1 MNVALRIPAA
11 VAVAALVGCAAGCSS
26 KAAPT
31 AHYLT
36 PACPSAVAA
45 LPTHPPATAKQAL
58 ADQHAVDSVPTKNAI
73 LRGIMHV
80 VGFGLSNLRL
90 DIARGRNTSRALV
103 AYNADLSQVKIYCR
117 ARNN

>member
-1 MNVALRIPAA
+1 
-11 VAVAALVGCAAGCSS
+11 
-26 KAAPT
+26 
-31 AHYLT
+31 
-36 PACPSAVAA
+36 
-45 LPTHPPATAKQAL
+45 
-58 ADQHAVDSVPTKNAI
+58 
-73 LRGIMHV
+73 MHV